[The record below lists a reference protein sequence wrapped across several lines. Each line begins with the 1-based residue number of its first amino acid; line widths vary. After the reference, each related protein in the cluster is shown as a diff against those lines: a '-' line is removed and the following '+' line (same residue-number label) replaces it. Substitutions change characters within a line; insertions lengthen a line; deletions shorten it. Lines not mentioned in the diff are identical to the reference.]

1 MSAAWHS
8 SLCRGRGRSRSSS
21 CGTPRRTRRTVRLCC
36 ALALVS
42 AAFVGPSPDWN
53 SGLPNAVGRCSTP
66 STSRRRRR
74 SCGRGC
80 RTHWLAHFPSRTR
93 NNSLSL
99 CRHIP
104 RPSPCPGHRRCCRR
118 CRLRHCSNRRAR
130 SRFISGRKPQV
141 SRPTRFLRPASCPYV
156 ILQFF
161 SLTTRFCFFHH
172 QLLSSMLCD
181 TYSIASVS
189 SCLIAAFICPV
200 PAPSSFNLRYYVIA
214 SQTMDSHHKCCPCP
228 WNPHIH
234 TPSSNLTANDPV
246 NQCCRSNCCMYV
258 KFVDISKYEIS
269 YKTSGTRSVAIQYGD
284 RRACNTRVVH
294 AVLTHLARPCLP
306 MSNTVLYGSVWV
318 YADSYS
324 PFIALFSFSGTKN

>member
-1 MSAAWHS
+1 MNRRCSKTPRRRRSSMSAAWHS

-99 CRHIP
+99 SLCRHIP

-156 ILQFF
+156 FSSFLSPLVSAFFTTNCFLPCCAILIPSLPSHHVSSLHSFALYQHHHRSTYVITLLPRKPWTAIINAVHVHGTLISIPLHPILQPTIPLI
-161 SLTTRFCFFHH
+161 SVVDQTAVCMLNLLTYQNMKFLTKR
-172 QLLSSMLCD
+172 
-181 TYSIASVS
+181 
-189 SCLIAAFICPV
+189 PV
-200 PAPSSFNLRYYVIA
+200 HG
-214 SQTMDSHHKCCPCP
+214 Q
-228 WNPHIH
+228 
-234 TPSSNLTANDPV
+234 
-246 NQCCRSNCCMYV
+246 
-258 KFVDISKYEIS
+258 
-269 YKTSGTRSVAIQYGD
+269 
-284 RRACNTRVVH
+284 
-294 AVLTHLARPCLP
+294 
-306 MSNTVLYGSVWV
+306 
-318 YADSYS
+318 
-324 PFIALFSFSGTKN
+324 